1 MKPEYL
7 IVQFGIGISL
17 NAPRLTLFSFI
28 PEYADKNEGNKTDWL
43 FLPKPKGK
51 PFKSPFSKL
60 FGFVK
65 SIPFWAASLLEIV
78 SRLALNCSKT
88 FEEFSSL
95 LEKAV
100 LIKMVDILKLP
111 ILFWINGD

>member
-1 MKPEYL
+1 M
-7 IVQFGIGISL
+7 SL
-17 NAPRLTLFSFI
+17 NAPRLTLFSSN

-43 FLPKPKGK
+43 FLPNPKGK

-78 SRLALNCSKT
+78 SLLALNCSKT

-100 LIKMVDILKLP
+100 LIKMDDILKLP
-111 ILFWINGD
+111 ILSSVKILMH